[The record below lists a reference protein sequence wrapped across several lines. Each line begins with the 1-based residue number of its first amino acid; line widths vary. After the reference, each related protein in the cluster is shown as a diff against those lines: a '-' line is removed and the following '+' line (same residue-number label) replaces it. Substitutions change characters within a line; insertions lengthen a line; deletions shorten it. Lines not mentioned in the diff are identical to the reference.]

1 VREYR
6 FAGIEPCDQG
16 DHGWVALTAERGKG
30 AVRIPLSASDARELL
45 PADPRLRTPAELLA
59 DGLRNTLRLF
69 GEEPGAIRIEMRR
82 TGDRQVIAARLRCAG
97 GAEIPIACTAALLIG
112 VRWNLRFEVHGA
124 AAMQHTAAA
133 EDADD
138 DASEAPA
145 SDPLAAFRPAI
156 SGIDLSGFRR
166 FNRRDPDLPEL
177 SQR

>member
-1 VREYR
+1 MREYR

-16 DHGWVALTAERGKG
+16 DHGWFTLTPERGKG

-59 DGLRNTLRLF
+59 EGLRNTLRCF
-69 GEEPGAIRIEMRR
+69 GEEPDAIRIDVRR
-82 TGDRQVIAARLRCAG
+82 HGDRQVIAAKLHCAG
-97 GAEIPIACTAALLIG
+97 GTAVPVACTAALLMG
-112 VRWNLRFEVHGA
+112 VRWNLRFEVHDTPPMQHA
-124 AAMQHTAAA
+124 AATEHADSRAVADAA
-133 EDADD
+133 
-138 DASEAPA
+138 P
-145 SDPLAAFRPAI
+145 DPLAVFRPAI